1 MMCSIF
7 ESLAY
12 NIRGEDD
19 LLNPAGGAALTGML
33 YKATSGPKVAAG
45 WAAGLGA
52 MAAAATFAAKQAS
65 TRGVLQKFF

>member
-12 NIRGEDD
+12 NIRGTDD

-33 YKATSGPKVAAG
+33 YKITSGPRVAG
-45 WAAGLGA
+45 IWAAGGA
-52 MAAAATFAAKQAS
+52 AVGATASFAAKQAS
-65 TRGVLQKFF
+65 QRGLLKQFL